1 MPVNKYYYFVED
13 LDVTDDGIP
22 DGVLVR
28 QVSIKNNFITYHK
41 NMYISENKLKD
52 MINHNNSQEIKEKP
66 LLVSNKIINDIKNKN
81 VDLTTIPRIVISKK
95 SYFAQLLHKKN
106 INEKTLLKDLNNLF
120 K

>member
-1 MPVNKYYYFVED
+1 MPLNKYYYFIED
-13 LDVTDDGIP
+13 LDITDDGIP

-28 QVSIKNNFITYHK
+28 QISIKDNFITYHK

-52 MINHNNSQEIKEKP
+52 MIIHELSNIKHKQ

-81 VDLTTIPRIVISKK
+81 IDLSTIPRIVISKK
-95 SYFAQLLHKKN
+95 SYFAKLLHKKN
-106 INEKTLLKDLNNLF
+106 INEATLLKDLNNLF

>member
-28 QVSIKNNFITYHK
+28 QVSIKNNFITYRK

-52 MINHNNSQEIKEKP
+52 MIKTEITTIKYKP
-66 LLVSNKIINDIKNKN
+66 ILVSNKIINDIKNKN
-81 VDLTTIPRIVISKK
+81 IDLTNIPRILISKK
-95 SYFAQLLHKKN
+95 SYFSQLLHNKN